1 LNIVCCYHTCY
12 SLIDRQSLSEY
23 SYIVPKIPHFD
34 RVGGSSR
41 DISPIV
47 KEFKE
52 KLEQESS
59 LSVSERTSH
68 GRELNSRP
76 VSSKAEVNISDK
88 DEEDFI
94 DTNPVTANLERVDKE
109 AQLIAARK
117 IVATAYYEKTQQ
129 FNLPGLQEEVN
140 QALSEVDAIA
150 HSQDETL
157 SPKGMLNW
165 LKGRQKQPQY

>member
-1 LNIVCCYHTCY
+1 MSKDKREQVFQACQELLEEEKSVTVRAV
-12 SLIDRQSLSEY
+12 IDRL
-23 SYIVPKIPHFD
+23 
-34 RVGGSSR
+34 GGSSR

-52 KLEQESS
+52 N
-59 LSVSERTSH
+59 LSAECSIAVSDSVQVDTNSNNGH
-68 GRELNSRP
+68 GNQ
-76 VSSKAEVNISDK
+76 
-88 DEEDFI
+88 I
-94 DTNPVTANLERVDKE
+94 DTNPVAANLERVDKE

-140 QALSEVDAIA
+140 QALSEVDALVN
-150 HSQDETL
+150 STDETL

>member
-1 LNIVCCYHTCY
+1 MSKDKREQVFQACQELLEEEKSVTVRAVI
-12 SLIDRQSLSEY
+12 
-23 SYIVPKIPHFD
+23 D

-52 KLEQESS
+52 KLEAESS
-59 LSVSERTSH
+59 LSVSER
-68 GRELNSRP
+68 
-76 VSSKAEVNISDK
+76 AEVNTSDSNK
-88 DEEDFI
+88 EDFI

>member
-1 LNIVCCYHTCY
+1 MSKDKREQVFQACQELLEEEKSVTVRAVI
-12 SLIDRQSLSEY
+12 
-23 SYIVPKIPHFD
+23 D

-52 KLEQESS
+52 KLEAESS
-59 LSVSERTSH
+59 IAVSE
-68 GRELNSRP
+68 
-76 VSSKAEVNISDK
+76 KAEVNTSNSN
-88 DEEDFI
+88 EEDFI

-150 HSQDETL
+150 HSQDKTL

>member
-1 LNIVCCYHTCY
+1 MSKDKREQVFQACQELLEEEKSVTVRAVI
-12 SLIDRQSLSEY
+12 
-23 SYIVPKIPHFD
+23 D

-52 KLEQESS
+52 NLEAESS
-59 LSVSERTSH
+59 LSVSE
-68 GRELNSRP
+68 
-76 VSSKAEVNISDK
+76 KAEVNTSDK

-150 HSQDETL
+150 HNQDETL

-165 LKGRQKQPQY
+165 LKGRQRQPQY

>member
-1 LNIVCCYHTCY
+1 MSKDKREQIFQACQELLEEEKSVTVRAVI
-12 SLIDRQSLSEY
+12 
-23 SYIVPKIPHFD
+23 D

-47 KEFKE
+47 KEFRE
-52 KLEQESS
+52 NLEAERTSQARESNSPDVSSIS
-59 LSVSERTSH
+59 LSVSEKTEVNTSH
-68 GRELNSRP
+68 T
-76 VSSKAEVNISDK
+76 
-88 DEEDFI
+88 EEDCI
-94 DTNPVTANLERVDKE
+94 DTNVVAANLERVDKE

-117 IVATAYYEKTQQ
+117 IIATAYYEKTQQ

-150 HSQDETL
+150 HNQDETL

-165 LKGRQKQPQY
+165 LTGRQRQPQY

>member
-1 LNIVCCYHTCY
+1 MSKDKREQVFQACQELLEEEKSVTVRAVI
-12 SLIDRQSLSEY
+12 
-23 SYIVPKIPHFD
+23 D

-59 LSVSERTSH
+59 LSVSER
-68 GRELNSRP
+68 
-76 VSSKAEVNISDK
+76 AEVNTSDSS
-88 DEEDFI
+88 EEDFI

-150 HSQDETL
+150 HNQDETL

>member
-1 LNIVCCYHTCY
+1 MSKDKREQIFQACQELLEEEKSVTVRAV
-12 SLIDRQSLSEY
+12 IDRL
-23 SYIVPKIPHFD
+23 
-34 RVGGSSR
+34 GGSSR

-52 KLEQESS
+52 NLEAECSIAVS
-59 LSVSERTSH
+59 DSVQVDTNSNNGH
-68 GRELNSRP
+68 GNQ
-76 VSSKAEVNISDK
+76 
-88 DEEDFI
+88 I
-94 DTNPVTANLERVDKE
+94 DTNPVAANLERVDKE

-140 QALSEVDAIA
+140 QALSEVDALVN
-150 HSQDETL
+150 SQDETL

-165 LKGRQKQPQY
+165 LKGRQRQPSY

>member
-1 LNIVCCYHTCY
+1 MSKDKREQVFQACQELLEEEKSVTVRAVI
-12 SLIDRQSLSEY
+12 
-23 SYIVPKIPHFD
+23 D

-52 KLEQESS
+52 KLEAESS
-59 LSVSERTSH
+59 LSVSE
-68 GRELNSRP
+68 
-76 VSSKAEVNISDK
+76 KAEVNTSDSN
-88 DEEDFI
+88 EEDFI

>member
-1 LNIVCCYHTCY
+1 MSKNQI
-12 SLIDRQSLSEY
+12 LIACQELVSEGK
-23 SYIVPKIPHFD
+23 SVTVRAVIK
-34 RVGGSSR
+34 RTGGSSR

-52 KLEQESS
+52 NLETESS
-59 LSVSERTSH
+59 IAVSNQAKVDISH
-68 GRELNSRP
+68 TE
-76 VSSKAEVNISDK
+76 
-88 DEEDFI
+88 EEDCI
-94 DTNPVTANLERVDKE
+94 NTNPVAANLERVDKE

-117 IVATAYYEKTQQ
+117 VIATAYYEKTQQ

-140 QALSEVDAIA
+140 QALSEVDALVN
-150 HSQDETL
+150 SQDETL

>member
-1 LNIVCCYHTCY
+1 MSKDKREQIFQACQELLEEEKSVTVRAV
-12 SLIDRQSLSEY
+12 IDRL
-23 SYIVPKIPHFD
+23 
-34 RVGGSSR
+34 GGSSR

-52 KLEQESS
+52 NLEAECSIAVS
-59 LSVSERTSH
+59 DSVQVDTNSNNGH
-68 GRELNSRP
+68 GNQI
-76 VSSKAEVNISDK
+76 N
-88 DEEDFI
+88 
-94 DTNPVTANLERVDKE
+94 TNPVAANLERVDKE

-140 QALSEVDAIA
+140 QALSEVDALIN
-150 HSQDETL
+150 SQDETL

-165 LKGRQKQPQY
+165 LKGRQRQPQY

>member
-1 LNIVCCYHTCY
+1 MSKDKREQVFQACQELLEEEKSVTVRAVI
-12 SLIDRQSLSEY
+12 
-23 SYIVPKIPHFD
+23 D

-52 KLEQESS
+52 KLEAESS
-59 LSVSERTSH
+59 LSVSEKT
-68 GRELNSRP
+68 
-76 VSSKAEVNISDK
+76 EVNTRDSN
-88 DEEDFI
+88 EEDFI

-165 LKGRQKQPQY
+165 LKTKQPTR

>member
-1 LNIVCCYHTCY
+1 MSKDKREQIFQACQELLEEEKSVTVRAV
-12 SLIDRQSLSEY
+12 IDRL
-23 SYIVPKIPHFD
+23 
-34 RVGGSSR
+34 GGSSR

-52 KLEQESS
+52 NLEAECSIAVS
-59 LSVSERTSH
+59 DSVQVDTNSNNVH
-68 GRELNSRP
+68 GNQI
-76 VSSKAEVNISDK
+76 N
-88 DEEDFI
+88 
-94 DTNPVTANLERVDKE
+94 TNPVAANLERVDKE

-140 QALSEVDAIA
+140 QALSEVDALIN
-150 HSQDETL
+150 SQDETL

-165 LKGRQKQPQY
+165 LKGRQRQPQY

>member
-1 LNIVCCYHTCY
+1 MSKDKREQIFQACQELLEEEKSVTVRAV
-12 SLIDRQSLSEY
+12 IDRL
-23 SYIVPKIPHFD
+23 
-34 RVGGSSR
+34 GGSSR

-52 KLEQESS
+52 NLEAECSIAVS
-59 LSVSERTSH
+59 DSVQVDTNSNNGH
-68 GRELNSRP
+68 GNH
-76 VSSKAEVNISDK
+76 V
-88 DEEDFI
+88 
-94 DTNPVTANLERVDKE
+94 DTNPVAANLERVDKE

-140 QALSEVDAIA
+140 QALSEVDALVN
-150 HSQDETL
+150 SQDETL

-165 LKGRQKQPQY
+165 LKGRQRQPSY

>member
-1 LNIVCCYHTCY
+1 MSKDKREQVFQACQELLEEEKSVTVRAVI
-12 SLIDRQSLSEY
+12 
-23 SYIVPKIPHFD
+23 D

-52 KLEQESS
+52 KLEAESS
-59 LSVSERTSH
+59 LSVSE
-68 GRELNSRP
+68 
-76 VSSKAEVNISDK
+76 KAEVNTSDSN
-88 DEEDFI
+88 EEDFI

-150 HSQDETL
+150 HNQDETL

>member
-1 LNIVCCYHTCY
+1 MSKDKREQVFQACQELLEEEKSVTVRAVI
-12 SLIDRQSLSEY
+12 
-23 SYIVPKIPHFD
+23 D

-52 KLEQESS
+52 KLEAESS
-59 LSVSERTSH
+59 LSVSER
-68 GRELNSRP
+68 
-76 VSSKAEVNISDK
+76 AEVNTSDSNK
-88 DEEDFI
+88 EDFI

-150 HSQDETL
+150 HNQDETL

>member
-1 LNIVCCYHTCY
+1 MSKDKREQIFQACQELLEEEKSVTVRAV
-12 SLIDRQSLSEY
+12 IDRL
-23 SYIVPKIPHFD
+23 
-34 RVGGSSR
+34 GGSSR

-52 KLEQESS
+52 NLEAECSIAVS
-59 LSVSERTSH
+59 DSVQVDTNSNNGH
-68 GRELNSRP
+68 GNQI
-76 VSSKAEVNISDK
+76 N
-88 DEEDFI
+88 
-94 DTNPVTANLERVDKE
+94 TNPVAANLERVDKE

-140 QALSEVDAIA
+140 QALSEVDALVN
-150 HSQDETL
+150 SQDETL

-165 LKGRQKQPQY
+165 LKGRQKQPVH

>member
-1 LNIVCCYHTCY
+1 MSKDKREQIFQVCQELLEEEKSVTVRAV
-12 SLIDRQSLSEY
+12 IDRL
-23 SYIVPKIPHFD
+23 
-34 RVGGSSR
+34 GGSSR

-52 KLEQESS
+52 NLEAECSIAVS
-59 LSVSERTSH
+59 DSVQVDT
-68 GRELNSRP
+68 NSNNGHDNQ
-76 VSSKAEVNISDK
+76 S
-88 DEEDFI
+88 
-94 DTNPVTANLERVDKE
+94 DTNPVAANLERVDKE

-140 QALSEVDAIA
+140 QALSEVDALVN
-150 HSQDETL
+150 SQDETL

-165 LKGRQKQPQY
+165 LKGRQKQPSY

>member
-1 LNIVCCYHTCY
+1 MSKDKILTACYQLLEEGKSVTVRAV
-12 SLIDRQSLSEY
+12 I
-23 SYIVPKIPHFD
+23 D

-52 KLEQESS
+52 KLEAESS
-59 LSVSERTSH
+59 LSVSE
-68 GRELNSRP
+68 
-76 VSSKAEVNISDK
+76 KAEVNTSDK

-117 IVATAYYEKTQQ
+117 IV
-129 FNLPGLQEEVN
+129 
-140 QALSEVDAIA
+140 
-150 HSQDETL
+150 
-157 SPKGMLNW
+157 
-165 LKGRQKQPQY
+165 

>member
-1 LNIVCCYHTCY
+1 MSKDKREQVFQACQELLEEEKSVTVRAVI
-12 SLIDRQSLSEY
+12 
-23 SYIVPKIPHFD
+23 D

-52 KLEQESS
+52 NLETERTSQAGEFDSPDVSSIS
-59 LSVSERTSH
+59 LSVSER
-68 GRELNSRP
+68 
-76 VSSKAEVNISDK
+76 AEVDYSHS
-88 DEEDFI
+88 DEEEHINAD
-94 DTNPVTANLERVDKE
+94 PVAANLERVDRE

-117 IVATAYYEKTQQ
+117 IIATAYYEKTQQ

-140 QALSEVDAIA
+140 QALSEVDALVN
-150 HSQDETL
+150 SQDETL

>member
-1 LNIVCCYHTCY
+1 MSKDKREQVFQACQELLEEEKSVTVRAVI
-12 SLIDRQSLSEY
+12 
-23 SYIVPKIPHFD
+23 D

-59 LSVSERTSH
+59 LSVSE
-68 GRELNSRP
+68 
-76 VSSKAEVNISDK
+76 KAEVNTSDSN
-88 DEEDFI
+88 EEDFI

-150 HSQDETL
+150 HNQDETL

>member
-1 LNIVCCYHTCY
+1 MSKDKREQVFQACQELLEEGKSVTVRAV
-12 SLIDRQSLSEY
+12 ID
-23 SYIVPKIPHFD
+23 H
-34 RVGGSSR
+34 VGGSSR

-52 KLEQESS
+52 KLEQERSI
-59 LSVSERTSH
+59 SVSETT
-68 GRELNSRP
+68 
-76 VSSKAEVNISDK
+76 EV
-88 DEEDFI
+88 
-94 DTNPVTANLERVDKE
+94 DTNLSNQEERVTIDPVAENLERVDKE

-150 HSQDETL
+150 HNQDETL

-165 LKGRQKQPQY
+165 LKGRQRQPQY